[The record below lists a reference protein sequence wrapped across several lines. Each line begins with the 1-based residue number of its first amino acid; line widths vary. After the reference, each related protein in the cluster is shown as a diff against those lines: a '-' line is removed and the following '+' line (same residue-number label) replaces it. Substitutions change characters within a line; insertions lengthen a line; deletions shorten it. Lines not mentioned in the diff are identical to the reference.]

1 MRNGDPE
8 RKDASDPPTDTDDAL
23 LAGSPG
29 KKLKPVSPRRG
40 AGESEHPAGYVGASE
55 DEAGRRRTER
65 AARRRPGK
73 KP

>member
-1 MRNGDPE
+1 MGDRGPD

-40 AGESEHPAGYVGASE
+40 AGESEHPAGYVEAGE
-55 DEAGRRRTER
+55 DEAGRRGTER